1 MNYDKYRG
9 RFDSSYKVLKT
20 EGNVADIKTAIIKQ
34 SVRFPVNKRMQT

>member
-20 EGNVADIKTAIIKQ
+20 EGNVTDIKTAIIK
-34 SVRFPVNKRMQT
+34 